1 MVSEVLMEMQLVLK
15 MVMLLVN
22 WLDSVQ
28 ARLWEQGW
36 VLQWEPG
43 WVMVL
48 DSESLQN
55 HQERYLLHY
64 LLPHNLSSES
74 HQHLMKF
81 EILRIA
87 KIVPDFQFSTIL

>member
-55 HQERYLLHY
+55 HQGRYLLHY
-64 LLPHNLSSES
+64 LRSHNLSSES

-81 EILRIA
+81 EILHIA
-87 KIVPDFQFSTIL
+87 KFVPDFQFSTIL